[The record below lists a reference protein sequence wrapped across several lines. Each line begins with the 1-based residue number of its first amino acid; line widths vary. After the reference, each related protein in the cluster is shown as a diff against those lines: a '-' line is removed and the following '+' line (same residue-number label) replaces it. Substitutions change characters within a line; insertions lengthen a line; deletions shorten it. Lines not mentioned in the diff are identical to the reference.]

1 MAFANPGLAEGYI
14 MLQSTFPLDQDSP
27 LNLAVKK
34 LSELYVQVSIDPD
47 AVELSANYCVSVTW
61 LGVLPHTAPYH
72 WQIAL
77 QYLSSN

>member
-1 MAFANPGLAEGYI
+1 MAVTNPVLEEGYT
-14 MLQSTFPLDQDSP
+14 MPQSTIPLDQNSP

-34 LSELYVQVSIDPD
+34 IPELYVQVSIDPE
-47 AVELSANYCVSVTW
+47 AAELSANYCASVTW

-72 WQIAL
+72 WQIAR